1 MRCVN
6 NLYKIIFF
14 FLLASFSNYLFSNN
28 QIVNSEEAAGTLDL
42 IKTKI
47 KLINSNI
54 KKDGAKADSY
64 QEELRQVEIEL
75 SKHQSDLDK
84 TNKEINYL
92 NKTTADLNKQHQ
104 NLTQKAAQQKK
115 LLKIYLRK
123 GYSINNQNKLKQFL
137 AILDSNNI
145 LKNIRFYSVISQKQN
160 DAIKEINLTI
170 SKINDVNDKLKNT
183 LDDLKTKQARI
194 QDIYK
199 QINIERNKRQL
210 VLNEIKNRIKS
221 EYNVLNKY
229 QEEKQELDNLIKLSN
244 NDKNDLDKEI
254 NENYIFE
261 ELKEKL
267 SLPVYNKLSVQKSLN
282 GILINAKRGTLVH
295 SISSGQVIFANWIKN
310 FGLVLIIKHSNDYIS
325 VYGHNQTIL
334 KEKGEWVKRDE
345 VIATVGDSGGLESP
359 GLYFEVRDKEKP
371 LNVQTWLR

>member
-1 MRCVN
+1 ME
-6 NLYKIIFF
+6 
-14 FLLASFSNYLFSNN
+14 AS
-28 QIVNSEEAAGTLDL
+28 E
-42 IKTKI
+42 
-47 KLINSNI
+47 
-54 KKDGAKADSY
+54 
-64 QEELRQVEIEL
+64 
-75 SKHQSDLDK
+75 
-84 TNKEINYL
+84 
-92 NKTTADLNKQHQ
+92 KQTCYAPH
-104 NLTQKAAQQKK
+104 
-115 LLKIYLRK
+115 
-123 GYSINNQNKLKQFL
+123 
-137 AILDSNNI
+137 AIQLGH
-145 LKNIRFYSVISQKQN
+145 
-160 DAIKEINLTI
+160 
-170 SKINDVNDKLKNT
+170 
-183 LDDLKTKQARI
+183 
-194 QDIYK
+194 DIYK

-229 QEEKQELDNLIKLSN
+229 QEEKQELDNLIKLAN

-267 SLPVYNKLSVQKSLN
+267 SLPVYNKISVQKSLN

-325 VYGHNQTIL
+325 VYGHNQTVL